1 MSVYMD
7 YQNRVGH
14 KLGSGAP
21 ATWQEMNLERKE
33 RLRRLALETIDLNKD
48 PYFMRNHLGKCSLC
62 LSFCCSLIIALLLLC
77 AFVSVAVA
85 FAAVEARCQFEC
97 RLCLTLHTN
106 EGSYLS
112 HTQGKKHQ
120 TNLSRRLAKEK
131 ADAVVAPMPLKT
143 SSGTGRS
150 GDRVRIGR
158 PGYRVTKLRD
168 ERTRQ
173 FALLC
178 EVEYPEIVKGTKP
191 YHRFM
196 SAFEQRVE
204 TPPDGNYQF
213 LLFAAE
219 PYETIAFKIPNMEID
234 RDDPRHHAG
243 WDDEKKV
250 YTMQIFFTRR
260 QPRPLPALPQRPTT
274 FLPLGARW

>member
-21 ATWQEMNLERKE
+21 ATWQEVNLERKE

-48 PYFMRNHLGKCSLC
+48 PYFMRNHLG
-62 LSFCCSLIIALLLLC
+62 
-77 AFVSVAVA
+77 
-85 FAAVEARCQFEC
+85 QFEC

-131 ADAVVAPMPLKT
+131 ADAVVAPMPLK
-143 SSGTGRS
+143 SSSTTGRT

-243 WDDEKKV
+243 WDEEKKV
-250 YTMQIFFTRR
+250 YTMQIFFSRR

-274 FLPLGARW
+274 FLPVGARW

>member
-21 ATWQEMNLERKE
+21 ATWQEANLERKE

-48 PYFMRNHLGKCSLC
+48 PYFMRNHLG
-62 LSFCCSLIIALLLLC
+62 
-77 AFVSVAVA
+77 
-85 FAAVEARCQFEC
+85 QFEC

-131 ADAVVAPMPLKT
+131 ADAVIAPMPLK
-143 SSGTGRS
+143 
-150 GDRVRIGR
+150 
-158 PGYRVTKLRD
+158 
-168 ERTRQ
+168 

-178 EVEYPEIVKGTKP
+178 EVEYPEIVRGTRP

-234 RDDPRHHAG
+234 REDPRHHAG
-243 WDDEKKV
+243 WDEEKKV
-250 YTMQIFFTRR
+250 YTMQIFFSRR

-274 FLPLGARW
+274 FLPVGARW